1 MRHVGSLVLS
11 LVLAPVVWF
20 LAGLGLSEYAAARRE
35 VYTQPPPEALI
46 GLAALALCG
55 VVYALLLLPRLSP
68 IGPVLAGSSLLAM
81 SVWSAVDMA
90 NFYASMPRR
99 LFGID
104 FVFTAPAEGLAVVLA
119 VPLLATV
126 FSPRRWRGERMVALY
141 AGAPVGPEV
150 SRTAQLPMHEHGG
163 YGGGYGDPG
172 VYQGYGDPD
181 RTIAFPAAAGPPARP
196 PARPAAPSTSDTE
209 HETMRLGPPGHRRED
224 PTVVLPRPATAQAG
238 PTAPGPAD
246 RTPAAPQQPSVAAE
260 DQTVAL
266 PATAATRPTD
276 ETVTIGRP
284 AADPDETTRIT
295 LPDAAADPDETT
307 RITLPDAAADPDE
320 TTRIT
325 LPDETVRIDRPTTDD
340 GAGDDTTTVV
350 SAAPDA
356 PKKSED

>member
-11 LVLAPVVWF
+11 LVLTPVVWF

-35 VYTQPPPEALI
+35 VYPQPPAEALI

-141 AGAPVGPEV
+141 AGGPVSPEV
-150 SRTAQLPMHEHGG
+150 ARTAQLPMHEHAG

-181 RTIAFPAAAGPPARP
+181 RTTAFAAAAGPPARP
-196 PARPAAPSTSDTE
+196 ATPSTGDTE

-224 PTVVLPRPATAQAG
+224 PTVVLSQPAAAQAG

-246 RTPAAPQQPSVAAE
+246 RKQSAPQQPSGAA

-266 PATAATRPTD
+266 PATAVTRPTD
-276 ETVTIGRP
+276 ETVAIGRP
-284 AADPDETTRIT
+284 AVDADETTRIVPQAPADPDETTRIT
-295 LPDAAADPDETT
+295 V
-307 RITLPDAAADPDE
+307 
-320 TTRIT
+320 
-325 LPDETVRIDRPTTDD
+325 PDETVRIDRPTTDETTRITVPD
-340 GAGDDTTTVV
+340 ETVRIDRPTTDEGAGDDTTTVV